1 MQSFLEDNMIDTE
14 RGINFF
20 LEDWVE
26 MPDEMI
32 SMKIKEGENKLA
44 QNVWNELVEKHP
56 KIELYPNERPKY
68 FVNMIHELINWLQC
82 MDDQWRLESSP
93 IEDRKLVERMERF
106 FEDEISPAS
115 REALRKAQSNWPY

>member
-1 MQSFLEDNMIDTE
+1 MIDTE
-14 RGINFF
+14 RGINYF
-20 LEDWVE
+20 LENWVA
-26 MPDEMI
+26 MPDERI
-32 SMKIKEGENKLA
+32 SMNIKKGENEPAL
-44 QNVWNELVEKHP
+44 NVWNELVEEYP
-56 KIELYPNERPKY
+56 KIELYPNERPKS

-93 IEDRKLVERMERF
+93 IEDPKLVEHMERF